1 VTRAA
6 PAQQPLSGRHGETEI
21 TPGSRAS
28 EKDDREGGPGPSALL
43 ASRSDA
49 HHGRMPDDAD
59 WRTMNASAV
68 SHDYDVLVIGS
79 GFGGSVTALRLTEKG
94 YRVGVLEAGRRFE
107 DADYARTSWDAR
119 KFLWAPK
126 LGCRGIQ
133 RIHMLRDVI
142 ILAGAGVGG
151 GSLVYANTLYRP
163 KDAFYRDRQWAH
175 ITDWRAELA
184 PYYDQAERML
194 GVVRNPTMTPSDEV
208 MKQVAGEMGV
218 GHTFSMAPVGVF
230 FGLEGRKE
238 PGVEV
243 DDPFFGGVGPR
254 RRGCVEVGECMTG
267 CRHNAKNTL
276 VKNYLYLAERAGA
289 TVHPETTAVSVR
301 PLGRAGYAVDTVRT
315 GAWRATRTARTFTAE
330 HVVFAAGT
338 WGTQQLLH
346 RMKAQGSLPTI
357 SAALGVLTRT
367 NSEALGGALTT
378 MRNRR
383 KHDFTSGV
391 AITSSIHPD
400 EYTHIEPVRY
410 GRGSNA
416 MGLLSTLMTDGGGK
430 VPRAVKWL
438 AHAARHPGE
447 LASLYAGLNHW
458 SERAVIGLT
467 MQTLDNSITVHP
479 KRTRLGRIK
488 LTSEQGHGAAN
499 PTWVPAANEAMRR
512 IAAKIGGFPLNS
524 VGEMFDIP
532 MTAHFLGGCVIG
544 DSPGSGVVDP
554 YHRMYGHPGLH
565 VVDGSAISANL
576 GVNPALTI
584 TAQAE
589 RAMALWPNKGDSD
602 TRPALG
608 AAYQRVAPVEP
619 RSPAVPP
626 SAPAVLRLPIAEI
639 R

>member
-1 VTRAA
+1 MA
-6 PAQQPLSGRHGETEI
+6 
-21 TPGSRAS
+21 
-28 EKDDREGGPGPSALL
+28 
-43 ASRSDA
+43 
-49 HHGRMPDDAD
+49 DDAGEWTKD
-59 WRTMNASAV
+59 ASTAAY
-68 SHDYDVLVIGS
+68 DYDVLVIGS

-94 YRVGVLEAGRRFE
+94 YRVGVLEAGCRFG
-107 DADYARTSWDAR
+107 DADYPRTSWDAR

-126 LGCRGIQ
+126 LGCKGIQ

-151 GSLVYANTLYRP
+151 GSLVYANTLYQP

-175 ITDWRAELA
+175 ISDWRAELA

-194 GVVRNPTMTPSDEV
+194 GVVPNPTMTPSDEV
-208 MKQVAGEMGV
+208 MQRVADEMGV
-218 GHTFSMAPVGVF
+218 GHTFGMAPVGVF
-230 FGLEGRKE
+230 FGREGRKE

-243 DDPFFGGVGPR
+243 EDPFFGGAGPS
-254 RRGCVEVGECMTG
+254 RRGCLEVGECMTG
-267 CRHNAKNTL
+267 CQHNAKNTL

-289 TVHPETTAVSVR
+289 TVHPETTAATVR

-315 GAWRATRTARTFTAE
+315 GAWRARPTARPFTAQ

-346 RMKAQGSLPTI
+346 RMKAQGSLPGI
-357 SAALGVLTRT
+357 STKLGVLTRT
-367 NSEALGGALTT
+367 NSEALGGALTALH
-378 MRNRR
+378 NRR
-383 KHDFTSGV
+383 KHDFTRGV

-410 GRGSNA
+410 GKGSNA
-416 MGLLSTLMTDGGGK
+416 MGLLSTVMTDGDGK
-430 VPRAVKWL
+430 VPRWVKWL
-438 AHAARHPGE
+438 AQVARHPGQI
-447 LASLYAGLNHW
+447 ASLYVGMNHW

-467 MQTLDNSITVHP
+467 MQTLDNSITVRP
-479 KRTRLGRIK
+479 KRTWLGRIK

-499 PTWVPAANEAMRR
+499 PTWIPAANETMRR
-512 IAAKIGGFPLNS
+512 IAARIGGFPLNS
-524 VGEMFDIP
+524 IGEMVDIP
-532 MTAHFLGGCVIG
+532 MTAHFIGGCVIG
-544 DSPGSGVVDP
+544 DCPENGVIDP

-589 RAMALWPNKGDSD
+589 RAMALWPNRGDSD
-602 TRPALG
+602 LRPALG
-608 AAYQRVAPVEP
+608 APYRRIAPVAP

-626 SAPAVLRLPIAEI
+626 SAPAALRLPIAEI